1 MTQPVAVPQVGRKA
15 NQPGAGSQ
23 SPNPLRRRAGETPM
37 QPAAAGR
44 RRCRRSFTGCAGAG
58 AASAAAG
65 ASASGLSGEDR
76 GPLRRAGW
84 SILRRQSNPLRR
96 RTRELRLVELCE
108 PAASPKGT
116 RRRRT
121 AWHEG
126 LAPSSGKDETPHP
139 LMRAADHGSRTR
151 PHRAGAAG
159 PPRGVL

>member
-1 MTQPVAVPQVGRKA
+1 
-15 NQPGAGSQ
+15 
-23 SPNPLRRRAGETPM
+23 M

-96 RTRELRLVELCE
+96 RTRELRLHDCANQHHHGL
-108 PAASPKGT
+108 
-116 RRRRT
+116 RRRQMGN
-121 AWHEG
+121 G
-126 LAPSSGKDETPHP
+126 LANAVT
-139 LMRAADHGSRTR
+139 RGSTVARYD
-151 PHRAGAAG
+151 P
-159 PPRGVL
+159 